1 MAIKE
6 VRLAAAGRTM
16 LLQGRTVLPG
26 DGQGDQGRTVLP
38 GDGQG
43 DQGRTVL
50 PGDGQGDAEDGEER
64 VDGQHPRRLRRAAV
78 LQRQRHAQRLK
89 QSRQRRHHVSHVD
102 CAAQPYFSGSG
113 TRSV

>member
-43 DQGRTVL
+43 D
-50 PGDGQGDAEDGEER
+50 AEDGEER
-64 VDGQHPRRLRRAAV
+64 VDGEHPRRLRRAAV
-78 LQRQRHAQRLK
+78 LQR
-89 QSRQRRHHVSHVD
+89 
-102 CAAQPYFSGSG
+102 
-113 TRSV
+113 